1 LLPTNKLNASVELE
15 AGGRGEFNFLRD
27 LLLGRRQ
34 NTEELRIM
42 KEQEKT
48 LKEIKANSDA
58 QLAELAEMSPDF
70 VGPVMPVGGP

>member
-1 LLPTNKLNASVELE
+1 
-15 AGGRGEFNFLRD
+15 

-42 KEQEKT
+42 KEQEKA
-48 LKEIKANSDA
+48 LKSIEETSKA